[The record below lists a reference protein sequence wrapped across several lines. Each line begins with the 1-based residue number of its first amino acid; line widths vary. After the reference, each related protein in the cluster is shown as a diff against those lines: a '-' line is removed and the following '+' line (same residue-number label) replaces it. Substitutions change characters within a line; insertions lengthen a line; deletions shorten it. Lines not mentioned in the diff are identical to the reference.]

1 MNLAN
6 YITFSTKLLKY
17 HSTCPKEFTVCVS
30 TSNILPS
37 PSNFLKLVKNF
48 LCGGEKGRILLF
60 WSFFLIC
67 LLKEEFFHFRSWAFS
82 LAFKFMTEPVN
93 YSVTS
98 TSSGKFWHLSLA
110 CCTFLWFFPFK
121 FSSESSSLWIQHPW
135 QLSKQRALYVSKH
148 NRCFSRDLSVSV

>member
-1 MNLAN
+1 MCF
-6 YITFSTKLLKY
+6 YIRYSSLSIKFSQTG
-17 HSTCPKEFTVCVS
+17 KEFS
-30 TSNILPS
+30 LW
-37 PSNFLKLVKNF
+37 
-48 LCGGEKGRILLF
+48 GEKGRILLF

-67 LLKEEFFHFRSWAFS
+67 ILKEEFFHFRSWAFS

-135 QLSKQRALYVSKH
+135 QLSKQRAVYVSKH

>member
-1 MNLAN
+1 MFLHQ
-6 YITFSTKLLKY
+6 ILPLSIIFFQTG
-17 HSTCPKEFTVCVS
+17 KEFS
-30 TSNILPS
+30 LWG
-37 PSNFLKLVKNF
+37 KN
-48 LCGGEKGRILLF
+48 GRYYYF
-60 WSFFLIC
+60 EVFFLIC
-67 LLKEEFFHFRSWAFS
+67 ILKERFFHSSSWAFS

-121 FSSESSSLWIQHPW
+121 SSSESSSLWIRHPW
-135 QLSKQRALYVSKH
+135 QLSKQRAVYVSKH